1 MISHSG
7 PVVEEFAAA
16 KINLALHV
24 TGRRDDG
31 YHLLDSIV
39 AFADVG
45 DVLRLGRS
53 STTALTVSGPFGQ
66 SLQGEGDNLV
76 LAAARSWAGQYGA
89 SDHGA
94 EIELIKAL
102 PVASGIGGGS
112 ADAAAALRGLNRLW
126 RVEPPADGMNSLAL
140 KLGADVPVCLHC
152 GSCRMSGIGEAISP
166 IGQMPKF
173 AAILVNPAVPVAT
186 AQVFSKIG
194 LEPGG
199 SGKGALDEIPT
210 GSDAG
215 DWLTW
220 LKDQRNDMQ
229 DAAIELTPVIG
240 ECLATIANREGCQF
254 TRMSGSGAT
263 CFGLFA
269 TPAQAKAAAAEL
281 SAAQPQWWVADTTIG

>member
-66 SLQGEGDNLV
+66 SLQGEVENLV

-89 SDHGA
+89 SDQGA

-126 RVEPPADGMNSLAL
+126 HVEPPADGMNSLAL
-140 KLGADVPVCLHC
+140 GLGADVPVCLQGC
-152 GSCRMSGIGEAISP
+152 SCRMSGIGERIAA
-166 IGQMPKF
+166 IGQMPEF

-186 AQVFSKIG
+186 AQVFSRIG
-194 LEPGG
+194 LKPGG
-199 SGKGALDEIPT
+199 KGNGALDAVPAS
-210 GSDAG
+210 SDAG

-229 DAAIELTPVIG
+229 AAAIELAPVIG
-240 ECLATIANREGCQF
+240 ECLAAIAGSEGCQLA
-254 TRMSGSGAT
+254 RMSGSGAT